1 MTNCRRSDTALFE
14 LSKKVDTINTNLYKQ
29 TDKKKIIYNNLCFT
43 NNKRKLINDI
53 LMKEFIKTKNVNDV
67 VYHLQKDGE
76 QSQNVSICRGMPVIS
91 RYNNKKYD
99 IVSNETFIIHKI
111 IKGIVSLKS
120 DDLFVEIQLNEFQKL
135 FCVAFCITVDKS
147 QGSTYDIPYV
157 IHEWAKMNKNRRYT
171 AVTRSTKLENLF
183 FA

>member
-1 MTNCRRSDTALFE
+1 
-14 LSKKVDTINTNLYKQ
+14 
-29 TDKKKIIYNNLCFT
+29 
-43 NNKRKLINDI
+43 
-53 LMKEFIKTKNVNDV
+53 MKEYIKTKNVNDI
-67 VYHLQKDGE
+67 VYHLKKDGE
-76 QSQNVSICRGMPVIS
+76 QSQDVSICRGMPVIS

-111 IKGIVSLKS
+111 NEGSVSLKAEE
-120 DDLFVEIQLNEFQKL
+120 DLFVDIELNEFQKL

-157 IHEWAKMNKNRRYT
+157 IHEWEKMNKNRRYT